1 MSAALT
7 LYAIEEQFVA
17 LLDTEDLVS
26 DEQRLAFLDDLAEA
40 NQQAVVKRDQLIR
53 FLRHLDLQQESIS
66 AEQERL
72 SKLKAV
78 YANTQER
85 VEKHVAGVIERFAP
99 EPKRGAKRLEGSIG
113 VLSLR
118 KNPDHVEVTNPEA
131 VPIGYRDVSL
141 KMPAVVWA
149 HLLEETPE
157 LEANV
162 KSCRSEVRKSE
173 VSEAIKGGAEIP
185 GADLVYGLNRLV
197 VK

>member
-1 MSAALT
+1 MSTSLT
-7 LYAIEEQFVA
+7 LYAIEDQLTA
-17 LLDTEDLVS
+17 LMDTEDLVS
-26 DEQRLAFLDDLAEA
+26 DEQRLEFLNDLAEA
-40 NQQAVVKRDQLIR
+40 NQQAVVKRDNVIR
-53 FLRHLDLQQESIS
+53 FLRHLDLQQESIT

-99 EPKRGAKRLEGSIG
+99 EPKRGPKKLEGSIG

-118 KNPDHVEVTNPEA
+118 KNPDHVEILNPEA

-149 HLLEETPE
+149 HLLDENPD

-173 VSEAIKGGAEIP
+173 VSEAIKAGAEIP
-185 GADLVYGLNRLV
+185 GVDLVYGLNRLC